1 MTETRLTSGGV
12 FTPTLAIISA
22 DQDTILGDGT
32 IANPIRLAS
41 GGEESGD
48 TLIGT
53 LDDASEDDIGATV
66 RLLTSGFT
74 FGKAV
79 TSEQFKPAQAIGIVT
94 SFDVDT
100 GEVTVTTVGEV
111 TLTTAQWDAWT
122 DGSGGLT
129 SGAIYYVDD
138 VAGFLTS
145 TATVVSGQFVAQVGI
160 GRSATVML
168 LSTPA
173 FPIEVP

>member
-32 IANPIRLAS
+32 VSNPIRLSS
-41 GGEESGD
+41 GGESSGA
-48 TLIGT
+48 TLVGT
-53 LDDASEDDIGATV
+53 LLDANADDIGATV

-74 FGKAV
+74 FGKALNSSLV
-79 TSEQFKPAQAIGIVT
+79 PAQAIGIVT
-94 SFDVDT
+94 SFDTDT
-100 GEVTVTTVGEV
+100 GEVTVTTTGEV
-111 TLTTAQWDAWT
+111 TLTTAQWDTWT
-122 DGSGGLT
+122 GGSGGLT
-129 SGAIYYVDD
+129 AGAIYYVDD
-138 VAGFLTS
+138 VAGFITS

-168 LSTPA
+168 LSTLSVPV
-173 FPIEVP
+173 EVP